1 MPPAGDIE
9 DSGDSENSENPAAE
23 REATRRARR
32 GVREWVRAAGRGTG
46 RGLRKATPYGTYAF
60 LTAAAVAP
68 VAGAA
73 LGGTDAFATALDQ
86 LGGMGGNYLANVLA
100 DTADRMRRQGIEPSG
115 EQWRDAVAEELLARL
130 ESSGEEN
137 LRLREEVGQVLRAV
151 DGVGAALTES
161 ATHAHELHQELVG
174 AIAVLGNDFDEF
186 RWMLTELKQA
196 LAESTRT
203 LGDVQREL
211 LLARTEQREQS
222 DVTHRFLVAVTKVRQ
237 WLKPEH
243 HATAPLDDGPCP
255 YPGLASFRA
264 GDAEWFHG
272 RENAVAELLARLA
285 EQLDSPGPLVLVG
298 ASGAGKSSL
307 LHAGLLPAL
316 ADGGLPAAGSADW
329 PRLVLTPGANPI
341 GELAARVATLA
352 GVPAVDVARQL
363 RAAPAEF
370 GALARQ
376 AALATGESARL
387 VLVVDQFEEL
397 FTQCADAAERL
408 AFATALANAGPALV
422 VLAVRA
428 DFYEQC
434 TRLEPLAPAL
444 PGQFV
449 LGPMTPGELHRVVTE
464 PAAKAGLVVEDG
476 LAERLVADLG
486 VREGVD
492 YDPGALPLLA
502 HALLATWRN
511 RTGKTL
517 TAQGYLQTGGI
528 ENAVSGTAERIFDAL
543 GEPGRTALRQALL
556 RMVTVVDG
564 GGAVRRRVRR
574 DELDLA
580 VLGPLIEARL
590 VTADQD
596 GAQISHEALLT
607 AWSRLRDW
615 VEEDRHGLLV
625 RQQLDEA
632 VQYWE
637 HNGRDDGALYRGG
650 RLASAQDWADART
663 DLTDGERE
671 FLRASARAQQRSTRR
686 LRGLV
691 AGLAVLL
698 VAALTAG
705 VLAVVARNDAE
716 RDRLSALS
724 RQYAAESLQNAD
736 AAPDE
741 SMRKALAA
749 WQTAHTTE
757 ARGALLSASTL
768 TYPASFDSGLETAY
782 STDLSPNGE
791 FAAVGGSDGKIVVWD
806 LAANRPL
813 PVEFDGHTE
822 PVDEVRF
829 SPDGS
834 LLATASAETYGVR
847 IWEVPSGRLVRTLP
861 GVFRIAWRPD
871 GRELAAVSLSA
882 DQPVVGWDPRG
893 GQELRRLPGDG
904 EVVHDIAFSAD
915 GDRLA
920 VARQGGVVELWRTGD
935 STLVTR
941 AKAHPDKGGMRVS
954 FAPGVLATSSQA
966 ETDIRLWDS
975 ETGEPREPIRMGG
988 GSGPVALAFSPDGL
1002 RLLAGTG
1009 AEIQRW
1015 DMTNR
1020 QRIGNYAWD
1029 RDPVADLVVSAD
1041 GRTVAAATTNGKV
1054 TRWQRNT
1061 SWYTRPTGP
1070 VISIAFA
1077 PDGRTVAASDGDGAV
1092 HLWDPET
1099 GVQREQLGTGD
1110 SLAGVLRYGPDG
1122 TRVAAIQNGV
1132 VEVTDPGGG
1141 APRAHAIP
1149 GRELR
1154 DLVVSP
1160 DGKLIA
1166 VASSRPHTA
1175 GESAPDDHRIHLLDT
1190 ATLTERK
1197 VLELG
1202 EFSAWTM
1209 VFSPDGANLT
1219 AATAGISTGAVLR
1232 TWRTSDFT
1240 EAWAAPLSPDLVT
1253 GLAISPDGRTLATG
1267 DGEQIRLR
1275 DAADGRVLRDFGVPH
1290 PSVVRDLVFSPD
1302 GSLLASGTVGDA
1314 AVRLWNVADGTL
1326 LTSAAGLTGP
1336 PNDLAFSP
1344 DGGVLAA
1351 GGQDTDV
1358 VLWPVQPERAVAQI
1372 CRNLA
1377 DGGATNLAALGC
1389 P

>member
-1 MPPAGDIE
+1 MPPAGEID
-9 DSGDSENSENPAAE
+9 DSGDPENSENSAAE

-161 ATHAHELHQELVG
+161 ATHAQELHQELVG

-237 WLKPEH
+237 WLKPGTEQR
-243 HATAPLDDGPCP
+243 PGPRDDGPCP
-255 YPGLASFRA
+255 YPGLTSFGA
-264 GDAEWFHG
+264 EDAKWFHG

-285 EQLDSPGPLVLVG
+285 ERLDGPGPLVLVG

-316 ADGGLPAAGSADW
+316 ASGGLPAAGSADW
-329 PRLVLTPGANPI
+329 PRVVLTPGVDPV
-341 GELAARVATLA
+341 GELAARVAALA

-376 AALATGESARL
+376 AALAAGGESARL
-387 VLVVDQFEEL
+387 VLVVDQFEDL
-397 FTQCADAAERL
+397 FTQGADAAKRL

-428 DFYEQC
+428 DFYEHC

-444 PGQFV
+444 QDQFV
-449 LGPMTPGELHRVVTE
+449 LGPMTPGELHRVVIE

-502 HALLATWRN
+502 HTLHATWGN

-528 ENAVSGTAERIFDAL
+528 ENAVSGTAERIFEAL

-574 DELDLA
+574 DELDLT

-596 GAQISHEALLT
+596 GAQVSHEALLT
-607 AWSRLRDW
+607 AWPRLRDW

-632 VQYWE
+632 VRYWE
-637 HNGRDDGALYRGG
+637 QNSRDDGALYRGG
-650 RLASAQDWADART
+650 RLASAQDWAATRT

-691 AGLAVLL
+691 AALAVLL

-705 VLAVVARNDAE
+705 VVAVVARNDAE
-716 RDRLSALS
+716 RDRLNALS
-724 RQYAAESLQNAD
+724 RQYAAESLQNID
-736 AAPDE
+736 AAPGE

-768 TYPASFDSGLETAY
+768 TYPGSFDSGLETAY

-791 FAAVGGSDGKIVVWD
+791 FAAVGGSDGRIVVWD

-813 PVEFDGHTE
+813 PAEFGGHTQ
-822 PVDEVRF
+822 PVDDVEF

-861 GVFRIAWRPD
+861 GVFRLAWRPD

-882 DQPVVGWDPRG
+882 DMPVVGWDPRG

-904 EVVHDIAFSAD
+904 EVVHDIAFSPD
-915 GDRLA
+915 GHRLA
-920 VARQGGVVELWRTGD
+920 VARQGGVVELWRAGD

-941 AKAHPDKGGMRVS
+941 AEPHPDKGGMRVS
-954 FAPGVLATSSQA
+954 FAPGVLASSSQA
-966 ETDIRLWDS
+966 ETTIRLWDS
-975 ETGEPREPIRMGG
+975 ETGEPREPIPMGG
-988 GSGPVALAFSPDGL
+988 GFGPAAMAFSPDGL

-1009 AEIQRW
+1009 SEIQRW

-1029 RDPVADLVVSAD
+1029 RDVVADLVVSAD

-1054 TRWQRNT
+1054 TRWQRDT

-1070 VISIAFA
+1070 VISLAFA

-1092 HLWDPET
+1092 HLWDPGT
-1099 GVQREQLGTGD
+1099 GVQREQLGTAG
-1110 SLAGVLRYGPDG
+1110 SLAGALRYGPDG
-1122 TRVAAIQNGV
+1122 TRVAAFRNGV
-1132 VEVTDPGGG
+1132 VQVTDPGGG
-1141 APRAHAIP
+1141 APRTHTIP
-1149 GRELR
+1149 GRELG

-1166 VASSRPHTA
+1166 VASRDPLTV
-1175 GESAPDDHRIHLLDT
+1175 GELEPDDHRIHLLDT

-1202 EFSAWTM
+1202 AFSAWTM
-1209 VFSPDGANLT
+1209 VFSPDGANLI
-1219 AATAGISTGAVLR
+1219 AAGTSTGAALR
-1232 TWRTSDFT
+1232 TWRTADFS
-1240 EAWAAPLSPDLVT
+1240 EAWTAPLGPDQVT

-1275 DAADGRVLRDFGVPH
+1275 DAADGRVLRDFGAPH
-1290 PSVVRDLVFSPD
+1290 PSVVRDLAFSPD

-1326 LTSAAGLTGP
+1326 LTSAAGLIGP

-1344 DGGVLAA
+1344 DGGLLAA

-1358 VLWPVQPERAVAQI
+1358 VLWPVQPERAVAQV

-1377 DGGATNLAALGC
+1377 DGGATDLAALGC